1 MDYAYKMILVPIDI
15 EEPKL
20 TEGALNHAAYLSKM
34 SQAKI
39 RLMNV
44 RPSIPTYYMG
54 EHPQQLIKIQDDATN
69 KVQKELE
76 ALASTLDVSADQVSV
91 VVTWGSIYDE
101 ILKEAEVC
109 GADLIVVGSRR
120 PTMSTYLIGSNAAR
134 VVRHAKTSVLV
145 VR

>member
-20 TEGALNHAAYLSKM
+20 TEGALNHAAYLAKM

-54 EHPQQLIKIQDDATN
+54 GHPQQLIKIQDDATN

>member
-20 TEGALNHAAYLSKM
+20 TEGALNHAAYLAKM

-101 ILKEAEVC
+101 ILKESEVC

>member
-20 TEGALNHAAYLSKM
+20 TEGALNHAAYLAKM

-109 GADLIVVGSRR
+109 VADLIVVGSRR

>member
-20 TEGALNHAAYLSKM
+20 TEGALNHAAYLAKM

-76 ALASTLDVSADQVSV
+76 TLASALDLSADQVSV

>member
-20 TEGALNHAAYLSKM
+20 TEGALNHAAYLAKM

-69 KVQKELE
+69 KVQKALE

>member
-20 TEGALNHAAYLSKM
+20 TEGALNHAAYLAKM

-54 EHPQQLIKIQDDATN
+54 EHPQRLIKIQDDATN

>member
-20 TEGALNHAAYLSKM
+20 TEGALNHAAYLAKM

-76 ALASTLDVSADQVSV
+76 ALASALDLSADQVSV

>member
-20 TEGALNHAAYLSKM
+20 TEDALNHAAYLAKM

>member
-20 TEGALNHAAYLSKM
+20 TEGALNHAAYLAKM

>member
-20 TEGALNHAAYLSKM
+20 TEGALNHAAYLAKM

-76 ALASTLDVSADQVSV
+76 ALASALDLSADQVSV
-91 VVTWGSIYDE
+91 VVTWGSIYDQ

>member
-1 MDYAYKMILVPIDI
+1 MILVPIDI

-20 TEGALNHAAYLSKM
+20 TEGALNHAAYLAKM

>member
-20 TEGALNHAAYLSKM
+20 TEGALNQAAYLAKM

-76 ALASTLDVSADQVSV
+76 ALASALDLSAAQVSV

>member
-20 TEGALNHAAYLSKM
+20 TEGALSHAAYLAKM